1 MKRLLLIL
9 LGTILV
15 IGVLAGAGYAGYGVG
30 FRQGAQ
36 QILANGDAP
45 LPARPDR
52 FEPGEM
58 PSHNFDRDF
67 DRGFNRDFPRR
78 IIRNPH
84 RGGGFVFFVPLILL
98 GHIAIW
104 GLILLL
110 IYLLFTRGGWTIT
123 RTGQTVQSSSPN
135 VETES
140 KQQEQES
147 KNE

>member
-1 MKRLLLIL
+1 MKRVLITL
-9 LGTILV
+9 LGAILV
-15 IGVLAGAGYAGYGVG
+15 IGALAGAGFAGYRIG
-30 FRQGAQ
+30 FNQGAQ
-36 QILANGDAP
+36 ISANGDMP
-45 LPARPDR
+45 FPARPDHFGPR
-52 FEPGEM
+52 EM
-58 PSHNFDRDF
+58 PSYNFDRDF

-78 IIRNPH
+78 IIRNPL
-84 RGGGFVFFVPLILL
+84 RGGGFGFFGPLMFF

-110 IYLLFTRGGWTIT
+110 IYLLFTRSGWTIT
-123 RTGQTVQSSSPN
+123 RTQQTVQSTSPN